1 MQDIR
6 LGDIW
11 ESKRLA
17 GNEVEVVQIA
27 TKHVL
32 YKNLSDG
39 SLFTQNKIL
48 FPVQH
53 KYLRDRK

>member
-17 GNEVEVVQIA
+17 GNEVEVVQVA
-27 TKHVL
+27 TKHVF
-32 YKNLSDG
+32 YRNLSDG

-48 FPVQH
+48 FPVHH
-53 KYLRDRK
+53 KHVRDKK